1 MTVSLK
7 SFIFWIEKHPNVSI
21 IPSGHASVPHKGGAQ
36 EESWSEA
43 GTVPLWAPPT
53 WPAPYPVS
61 WWCRHSPADA
71 NSHTAERKT
80 KLMDSAKMS
89 SCLFVDIFSFLMF
102 YNQQQQPCVR
112 SPVCAALCAQQCVCS
127 SVCAQQC
134 AAANALAL
142 VLILNSRT
150 ASSTKAKK
158 RVCSVGAELWLST
171 VL

>member
-89 SCLFVDIFSFLMF
+89 SGLFVDIFSFLMF

-112 SPVCAALCAQQCVCS
+112 SR
-127 SVCAQQC
+127 VCAQQC

-142 VLILNSRT
+142 VFILNSRT